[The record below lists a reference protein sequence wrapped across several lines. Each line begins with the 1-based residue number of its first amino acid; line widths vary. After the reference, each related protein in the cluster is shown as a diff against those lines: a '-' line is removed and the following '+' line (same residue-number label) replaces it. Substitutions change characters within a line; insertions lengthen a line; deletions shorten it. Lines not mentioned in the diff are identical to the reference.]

1 LLPLNYR
8 MPPLKAFTHNGTTKD
23 LRRLRENK
31 LSAKIIKDD
40 SWNYSS
46 DRKKDDFKEL
56 QMLLSICYFFIQI
69 R

>member
-1 LLPLNYR
+1 
-8 MPPLKAFTHNGTTKD
+8 M
-23 LRRLRENK
+23 RENK